1 MHDFLPISRED
12 MARRGWEQCD
22 FVYIIG
28 DSYIDHPSFGPAII
42 SRLLESEG
50 YKVGIIS
57 QPDWTQKDS
66 ISVLGKP
73 RLAFLVCGG
82 NMDTMVNH
90 YSVAKKRRAMDYY
103 SPGGEMG
110 KRPDRATIVYC
121 NLIRRQYKDAAI
133 IIGGI
138 EASLRRLA
146 HYDYW
151 SDKVKRS
158 ILLDSQADLLEYG
171 MGEHSMVE
179 VADALD
185 SGLSIKDITFVPGTV
200 YRAKSLDSVYDAV
213 MLPDYQEI
221 LKSKESFA
229 KSFYI
234 QYCNTDPFSG
244 KRLVEK
250 YKDTEYIVQNPPAKP
265 LTQSEMDRV
274 YALPYMRTYHPCYE
288 AAGGVPAIQE
298 LRFSVTSNRGC
309 YGGCS
314 FCALTFHQGR
324 IIQTRSHESI
334 IQEAT
339 AFTYEPDF
347 KGYINDV
354 GGPTANF
361 RFPACEK
368 QLSAGVCVN
377 KQCLFPK
384 PCKNLKIDHKD
395 YLSLL
400 RKLRAIP
407 NVKKVFIRSG
417 IRFDY
422 LVNDTDDTFFHELCE
437 YHVSGQLK
445 VAPEHIC
452 DAVLKR
458 MGKPENAVYEKFLA
472 KYKKINEKLG
482 LKQYVVPYLMSSH
495 PGSTLKEAIELAEY
509 LRDLGYMPEQVQ
521 DFYPTPSTISTCMYY
536 TGLDPRDMK
545 PVYVPKTPHEK
556 AMQRALIQYR
566 NPNNYELVYE
576 ALVKAGRKDLIGFG
590 EKCLIRPRQ
599 LSSERDKNGRK
610 TTGKKSTSE
619 DGRIR
624 DAVKKGEK
632 GKRDGTSNRKNK
644 VVKKTDKE
652 KVQIEK
658 RLENYGKI
666 KAKSSSG
673 SARKAQDKKKLH
685 LGNGKNIQDNKR
697 IRPENGKIAGKN
709 IKNTAQK
716 NSSSHKKTTQ
726 TKKKGGR

>member
-400 RKLRAIP
+400 RKLRVIP

-422 LVNDTDDTFFHELCE
+422 LVNDIDDTFFHELCE

-644 VVKKTDKE
+644 VVKKTDRE

-685 LGNGKNIQDNKR
+685 LENGKNIQDNKR